1 MKIKIALGISVAAVC
16 QVTVA
21 SAQESDRSRSG
32 LEEIVVTAQKRAESL
47 QDTPLAITAVDS
59 ELMEARSQTD
69 ISQVAA
75 QALKLGAI
83 YGPAI
88 DTNFAADWY
97 SRVVVAHARK
107 ALRTDNPAQ
116 YVRGLHKACLLE
128 NT

>member
-1 MKIKIALGISVAAVC
+1 MTRSIHIVMLSLLSAGVLTFCAPRPVAA
-16 QVTVA
+16 QPAATA
-21 SAQESDRSRSG
+21 SGAY
-32 LEEIVVTAQKRAESL
+32 VNCA
-47 QDTPLAITAVDS
+47 
-59 ELMEARSQTD
+59 
-69 ISQVAA
+69 QVAADVSLMA